1 MTNPEIPVT
10 HWLKE
15 AEVGDE
21 AARQRIWEH
30 YYKRLV
36 GLARTKLRDG
46 SKRIADED
54 DAVIAAFDAFFRG
67 AEEGRFPELNDRD
80 DLWQILVMLT
90 CRKSADQIKYQ
101 DRQRRGQGNVRGESI
116 FLRPGAEDESAG
128 FDEFEGAD
136 ATPEFAMEV
145 AEKYQQLLEKL
156 GDDTLSKIAVW
167 KMEGLQNAEIADRL
181 ETTTRTVER
190 KLNLIRQHWAD
201 EVS

>member
-1 MTNPEIPVT
+1 MDAEIPIT

-15 AEVGDE
+15 AEIGDE
-21 AARQRIWEH
+21 AARQRIWEF

-36 GLARTKLRDG
+36 GLARTKLREG

-67 AEEGRFPELNDRD
+67 AEEGRFPELNDRG

-90 CRKSADQIKYQ
+90 CRKSSDQMKYQ

-116 FLRPGAEDESAG
+116 FLRPSGEESSAG

-136 ATPEFAMEV
+136 ATPEFALEV
-145 AEKYQQLLEKL
+145 AENYQQLLAKL
-156 GDDTLSKIAVW
+156 GDDNLRQIAVW
-167 KMEGLQNAEIADRL
+167 KMEGLQNTEIAECL

-201 EVS
+201 EV

>member
-1 MTNPEIPVT
+1 MDSQIPVT

-21 AARQRIWEH
+21 VARQRIWEH

-36 GLARTKLRDG
+36 GLARTKLREG
-46 SKRIADED
+46 SKRMSDED

-90 CRKSADQIKYQ
+90 CRKSSDQMKYQ
-101 DRQRRGQGNVRGESI
+101 DRQRRGEGMVRGHSI
-116 FLRPGAEDESAG
+116 FLRTGREEPVSAE

-136 ATPEFAMEV
+136 ATPEFALEV
-145 AEKYQQLLEKL
+145 AENYQQLLAKL
-156 GDDTLSKIAVW
+156 GDETLSQIAVW
-167 KMEGLQNAEIADRL
+167 KMEGLQNTEIAGRL

-190 KLNLIRQHWAD
+190 KLNLIRQLWAD
-201 EVS
+201 EV